1 MNEEYNIIRLQ
12 ESIKELETCL
22 EMAKVSL
29 LRIQSNIKPLIKSQ
43 KEKIEF
49 PNYVDLD
56 NIKNEKGIWEL
67 YDENQWNK

>member
-22 EMAKVSL
+22 EMAKTSMLKV
-29 LRIQSNIKPLIKSQ
+29 QANIKSLIKNQ
-43 KEKIEF
+43 KEKINF
-49 PNYVDLD
+49 PNYIDLD

-67 YDENQWNK
+67 YDENWWNK